1 MLYANTCVCSD
12 SRPITDDRGKV
23 IGALCCPPEDADWH
37 DGAAAAFDDARQ
49 RMRFPKKDSNHR
61 RGTFCAQ
68 AVGSS
73 FGGGQKMPGN
83 LVNTAVNTAIL
94 ASLLSNIYIIRI
106 AGFASA
112 AFATWAP
119 NLYTYYVEHLRPLH
133 TTYPRLKRNFINSVF
148 AAATFNFG
156 PVTCTYPHRDPGNL
170 PFGWCAITA
179 LGKFD
184 PTRGGH
190 LVLWDMHLIIEFPPG
205 TTILIP
211 SATIRH
217 SNVAI
222 QKGETRFSFTQYT
235 AGGLF
240 RWVDQGFQ
248 PSSSF
253 LAALS
258 SEEVK
263 EEKVRAKV
271 QERWNMGVNL
281 FSDLTSLQQPPNF
294 DAV

>member
-1 MLYANTCVCSD
+1 
-12 SRPITDDRGKV
+12 
-23 IGALCCPPEDADWH
+23 
-37 DGAAAAFDDARQ
+37 
-49 RMRFPKKDSNHR
+49 
-61 RGTFCAQ
+61 
-68 AVGSS
+68 
-73 FGGGQKMPGN
+73 MPGN
-83 LVNTAVNTAIL
+83 LVNTAINAAVL
-94 ASLLSNIYIIRI
+94 ASLLSNVYIVRI
-106 AGFASA
+106 AGFASGKYLCPVFCCRYPHTYILA

-119 NLYTYYVEHLRPLH
+119 NLYAYYVDHLRPLH
-133 TTYPRLKRNFINSVF
+133 MKYPRLKRNFVNSVF

-211 SATIRH
+211 SASIRH

-248 PSSSF
+248 PTSSF
-253 LAALS
+253 LAGLS
-258 SEEVK
+258 RQEAQDEN
-263 EEKVRAKV
+263 VRAKV

-281 FSDLTSLQQPPNF
+281 FSDLASLQQPPNF